1 MKRSRSFR
9 RLRIAAGIA
18 AGIAAAL
25 ALAAAVIIGLQ
36 RASVAQAEA
45 AISLDAPVSFPVDI

>member
-1 MKRSRSFR
+1 MKRSTSFR

-18 AGIAAAL
+18 LGL
-25 ALAAAVIIGLQ
+25 ALASAVIMGLQ

-45 AISLDAPVSFPVDI
+45 EISLDAPVSFPVDI